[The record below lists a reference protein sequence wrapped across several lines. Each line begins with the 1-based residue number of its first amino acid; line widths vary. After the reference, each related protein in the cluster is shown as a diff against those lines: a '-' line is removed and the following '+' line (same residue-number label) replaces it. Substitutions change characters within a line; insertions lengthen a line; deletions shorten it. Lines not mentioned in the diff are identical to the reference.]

1 MNRKKPVKTERDKI
15 FTTVSEIVDMNY
27 ADMQIAISKIM
38 KAIAANGSF
47 TLQFINMAFT
57 EVKGTREL
65 LDKNKVEEA
74 KERLDRF
81 AEEISEFRK
90 RI

>member
-1 MNRKKPVKTERDKI
+1 MPKKLPVKTERDKI
-15 FTTVSEIVDMNY
+15 FSTVSEIVDMNY

-47 TLQFINMAFT
+47 VLQFINMAYT
-57 EVKGTREL
+57 EVKAVQVM
-65 LDKNKVEEA
+65 LDKGKTDEA
-74 KERLDRF
+74 RERLDRF